1 MVLKYI
7 KSIWQSNYISPVRT
21 RVMTTIN
28 TMAEQRQGWIHSLK
42 EGIGIFFTSLVE
54 LIAIVM
60 SLIILSVI
68 LFLTLIFGLGIS
80 LVDQVTITINRGR
93 KK

>member
-1 MVLKYI
+1 
-7 KSIWQSNYISPVRT
+7 
-21 RVMTTIN
+21 MTTIN

-42 EGIGIFFTSLVE
+42 EGIDIFFTNLAE

-80 LVDQVTITINRGR
+80 LVEQVMITIKRGQ

>member
-42 EGIGIFFTSLVE
+42 EGIGIFFTNLVE
-54 LIAIVM
+54 LIAILM

-80 LVDQVTITINRGR
+80 LVEQVMITIKRGQ

>member
-7 KSIWQSNYISPVRT
+7 KSIWQSSYISLVRT

-68 LFLTLIFGLGIS
+68 LFLTLIFGLGIL
-80 LVDQVTITINRGR
+80 LVEQVMITIKRGQ

>member
-1 MVLKYI
+1 
-7 KSIWQSNYISPVRT
+7 
-21 RVMTTIN
+21 MTTIN

-42 EGIGIFFTSLVE
+42 EGIDIFFTNLVE

-68 LFLTLIFGLGIS
+68 LFLTLIFGLGIL
-80 LVDQVTITINRGR
+80 LVDQVMITIKRGQ

>member
-1 MVLKYI
+1 MVLKFI
-7 KSIWQSNYISPVRT
+7 KSIWQSNYILPVRT
-21 RVMTTIN
+21 RVMTNIN

-42 EGIGIFFTSLVE
+42 EGIGIFFTNLVE

-68 LFLTLIFGLGIS
+68 LFLTLIFGLGIL
-80 LVDQVTITINRGR
+80 LVNQVTITINRGR

>member
-7 KSIWQSNYISPVRT
+7 KSIWQSSYISLVRT

-28 TMAEQRQGWIHSLK
+28 IMAEQRQGWKHSLK

-60 SLIILSVI
+60 SLIILSAI

-80 LVDQVTITINRGR
+80 LVDQVMITIKRGQ

>member
-1 MVLKYI
+1 MVLKFI
-7 KSIWQSNYISPVRT
+7 KSIWQSNYISLVRT

-68 LFLTLIFGLGIS
+68 LLATLICGLGIS
-80 LVDQVTITINRGR
+80 LAGQVKKITNRGQR
-93 KK
+93 E

>member
-42 EGIGIFFTSLVE
+42 EGIGIFFTNLVE

-80 LVDQVTITINRGR
+80 LVDQVMITIKRGQ

>member
-7 KSIWQSNYISPVRT
+7 KSIWQSNYISPVKT

-28 TMAEQRQGWIHSLK
+28 TMAEQRQGWKHSLK

-60 SLIILSVI
+60 SLIILSAI

-80 LVDQVTITINRGR
+80 LVDQVMITIKRGQ

>member
-7 KSIWQSNYISPVRT
+7 KSIWQSNYILQVRT
-21 RVMTTIN
+21 RVMTIIN

-54 LIAIVM
+54 LIAILM

-80 LVDQVTITINRGR
+80 LVDQVMITIKRGQ

>member
-7 KSIWQSNYISPVRT
+7 KFIWQSSYILQVRT

-28 TMAEQRQGWIHSLK
+28 TMAEQRQGWKHSLK

-60 SLIILSVI
+60 SLIILSAI

>member
-7 KSIWQSNYISPVRT
+7 KSIWQSSYILQVRT
-21 RVMTTIN
+21 RVMTSIN
-28 TMAEQRQGWIHSLK
+28 TLGEQKQGWIHLLK

-54 LIAIVM
+54 LIAIVIL
-60 SLIILSVI
+60 LITLSAI
-68 LFLTLIFGLGIS
+68 LFLILICGLGIS
-80 LVDQVTITINRGR
+80 LVDQVMITIKRGQ

>member
-1 MVLKYI
+1 
-7 KSIWQSNYISPVRT
+7 
-21 RVMTTIN
+21 
-28 TMAEQRQGWIHSLK
+28 MAEQRQGWIHSLK

-68 LFLTLIFGLGIS
+68 LLATLICGLGIL

>member
-1 MVLKYI
+1 
-7 KSIWQSNYISPVRT
+7 
-21 RVMTTIN
+21 MTTIN
-28 TMAEQRQGWIHSLK
+28 IMAEQRQGWIHSLK
-42 EGIGIFFTSLVE
+42 EGIGIFFTNLAE
-54 LIAIVM
+54 LIAIVI
-60 SLIILSVI
+60 SLIILSAI

>member
-7 KSIWQSNYISPVRT
+7 KSIWQSNYISLVRT

-28 TMAEQRQGWIHSLK
+28 IMAEQRQGWIHSLK

-54 LIAIVM
+54 LIAILM

-80 LVDQVTITINRGR
+80 LVDQVMITIKRGQ

>member
-54 LIAIVM
+54 LIAILM

-68 LFLTLIFGLGIS
+68 LFLTLIFGLGTL
-80 LVDQVTITINRGR
+80 LVEQVMITIKRGQ

>member
-68 LFLTLIFGLGIS
+68 LFLTLIFGLGTL
-80 LVDQVTITINRGR
+80 LVEQVMITIKRGQ

>member
-1 MVLKYI
+1 
-7 KSIWQSNYISPVRT
+7 
-21 RVMTTIN
+21 MTTIN

-54 LIAIVM
+54 LIAILM
-60 SLIILSVI
+60 SLTILSAI
-68 LFLTLIFGLGIS
+68 LFVTLIFGLGIS
-80 LVDQVTITINRGR
+80 LVEQVMITIKRGQ

>member
-28 TMAEQRQGWIHSLK
+28 TMAEQRQGWKHSLK

-60 SLIILSVI
+60 SLIILSAI

>member
-1 MVLKYI
+1 MVLKFI
-7 KSIWQSNYISPVRT
+7 KSIWQSNYISLVRT

-68 LFLTLIFGLGIS
+68 LLATLICGLGIL

>member
-1 MVLKYI
+1 MVLKFI
-7 KSIWQSNYISPVRT
+7 KSIWQSSYISQVRT

-28 TMAEQRQGWIHSLK
+28 IMAEQRQGWKHSLK
-42 EGIGIFFTSLVE
+42 EGIGIFFTNLAE
-54 LIAIVM
+54 LTAILM

-80 LVDQVTITINRGR
+80 LVEQVMITIKRGQ

>member
-1 MVLKYI
+1 MVLKFI
-7 KSIWQSNYISPVRT
+7 KSIWQSSYILLVRT
-21 RVMTTIN
+21 RVMTIIN
-28 TMAEQRQGWIHSLK
+28 IMVEQRQGWIRSLK

-68 LFLTLIFGLGIS
+68 LLATLICGLGIL